1 MTKEIDPKT
10 VDLIHENLKCRLF
23 DIVGE
28 YLDDDKYSALTFF
41 NDLNDSIKEWKDY
54 HQKKQ
59 DKASGLVSLI
69 KGPSNK
75 LTGDFSYPDRSPYRS
90 IINPNYTEEELNAMC
105 DKAASDQEKQQC
117 QEYNLREAEYYNK
130 RFQLDVQAN
139 SPYNDGWTQRSYKD
153 ELNMAPKSILSEN
166 VDQKDWDDFWEN
178 KNL

>member
-10 VDLIHENLKCRLF
+10 VDLLHQNMKCRLS

-28 YLDDDKYSALTFF
+28 YLDDDNYSGLTFF
-41 NDLNDSIKEWKDY
+41 NDLNDVIKEWEEHLK
-54 HQKKQ
+54 KKQ
-59 DKASGLVSLI
+59 YKASGVLSLI
-69 KGPSNK
+69 NGPSNT
-75 LTGDFSYPDRSPYRS
+75 LTGDFGYPDRSPYRS
-90 IINPNYTEEELNAMC
+90 IINSNYTEEELNAMC

-139 SPYNDGWTQRSYKD
+139 SPYKD

-166 VDQKDWDDFWEN
+166 VGKKDWDNFWEH
-178 KNL
+178 K